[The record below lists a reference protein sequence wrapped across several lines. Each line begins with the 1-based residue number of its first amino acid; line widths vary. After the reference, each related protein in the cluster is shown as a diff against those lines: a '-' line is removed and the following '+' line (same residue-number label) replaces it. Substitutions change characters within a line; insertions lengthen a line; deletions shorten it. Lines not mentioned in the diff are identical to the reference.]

1 MTWHQI
7 SVRAPAATM
16 IIQAKTKYFFFFLK
30 ISLINI
36 LRLRQNAH
44 HFPDDIFKWI
54 FFFFFQ
60 INNIPALVQIMAYR
74 QSGDKLLSELM
85 MLNRHQ
91 TILHN
96 FFNFSSI
103 ERYHACHIFCKQ
115 ISNEQKSQICEKC
128 VIWKQIHEKWE
139 SVITESWPT
148 FSNGRV
154 RYWAGPSYQPPPATE
169 WPHYIMTN
177 WPQVVPQKAHRC
189 ENKQTFFDLPLL
201 LGKASV

>member
-1 MTWHQI
+1 MSEMTIFNFKTETGVYNWCIQQAMTGNVEIWIVRVTTTQKQEKILMVVSDSWYEIDWQPGTEGPI
-7 SVRAPAATM
+7 SNSDVFIASRAH
-16 IIQAKTKYFFFFLK
+16 I
-30 ISLINI
+30 
-36 LRLRQNAH
+36 AH
-44 HFPDDIFKWI
+44 
-54 FFFFFQ
+54 
-60 INNIPALVQIMAYR
+60 
-74 QSGDKLLSELM
+74 ET
-85 MLNRHQ
+85 LNRHQ

-115 ISNEQKSQICEKC
+115 ISNEQKSQICVKC

-154 RYWAGPSYQPPPATE
+154 RYWADPSYQPPSATE

-177 WPQVVPQKAHRC
+177 WPRVVPQKAHRC
-189 ENKQTFFDLPLL
+189 EDKKKSFDLPLL

>member
-1 MTWHQI
+1 MGHLHICCIIYSICIERRKCILPSWPQIYKPRDVINGCYVIFGYPSCHQI
-7 SVRAPAATM
+7 
-16 IIQAKTKYFFFFLK
+16 
-30 ISLINI
+30 
-36 LRLRQNAH
+36 
-44 HFPDDIFKWI
+44 D
-54 FFFFFQ
+54 
-60 INNIPALVQIMAYR
+60 
-74 QSGDKLLSELM
+74 
-85 MLNRHQ
+85 LNRHQ

-115 ISNEQKSQICEKC
+115 ISNEQKSQICVKC

-154 RYWAGPSYQPPPATE
+154 RYWAGPSYQPPSATE
-169 WPHYIMTN
+169 WPHYIMNN
-177 WPQVVPQKAHRC
+177 WPRVVPQKAHRC
-189 ENKQTFFDLPLL
+189 EDKQKSFDLPLL